1 MPLQGRTQNI
11 YEEWAPYNIQ
21 VNVIVLGYFATEQTQ
36 TIRVDVH
43 NFSEFIVNR
52 TPAGVWDDPKD
63 MQGAMV
69 FLSAKASDF
78 ING

>member
-36 TIRVDVH
+36 IIRVDVH

-52 TPAGVWDDPKD
+52 TPAVVWDDPKD
-63 MQGAMV
+63 MQGAVV